1 MLFGIVITRTILI
14 AGGAVILALILFQVM
29 QGKRKIK
36 FKGPLHM
43 KVHRMSAYTLVVL
56 AVLHALAGLV
66 YVNVVRL

>member
-14 AGGAVILALILFQVM
+14 SGGVVLLALILFQVM

-43 KVHRMSAYTLVVL
+43 KVHRWSAYAIIVL